1 MLYQRRWCYEE
12 QEEKYLRTFTTG
24 PLTTQY
30 SVSERTPL
38 PPLPKI
44 WEKYPKTTSF
54 LIPFL
59 SDGGLDVS
67 KYSRIREQVK
77 RSK

>member
-1 MLYQRRWCYEE
+1 MLYQRRWYYEE
-12 QEEKYLRTFTTG
+12 QEEKYLYYWSVN
-24 PLTTQY
+24 Y

-59 SDGGLDVS
+59 SDDGLDVS